1 MVRMLIR
8 LGINVASA
16 AIGLLAS
23 AWLLPDFRLQLSGF
37 LAAAAVLTIAQTVL
51 GPFVF
56 TMAKRYATAM
66 LGGIGIVSTLLALV
80 IASLFPGGVTVTGVS
95 TWILAALIIWLC
107 MALGSWL
114 LLAVVL
120 KRLAARE
127 A

>member
-8 LGINVASA
+8 IAINVASA
-16 AIGLLAS
+16 AIGLLVS

-37 LAAAAVLTIAQTVL
+37 LTAAAVLTIAQTVL

-66 LGGIGIVSTLLALV
+66 LGGIGIISTLVALF
-80 IASLFPGGVTVTGVS
+80 IASLIPGGVTVTGFT

-107 MALGSWL
+107 MALGTWL
-114 LLAVVL
+114 LVAVIL
-120 KRLAARE
+120 KRRFARGD
-127 A
+127 

>member
-37 LAAAAVLTIAQTVL
+37 LVAAAVLTIAQTVL

-80 IASLFPGGVTVTGVS
+80 IASLFPGGITVTGVS